1 MDHRQEQLVAAG
13 EALRTWV
20 HAQRATWSD
29 GYPRAFAGSLPQL
42 AMPGVPAL
50 ASSSVMADAVAVPSP
65 GMDERAEIALQW
77 LHAWSGPVTSSLSR
91 AVAVLSHS
99 WRIVTVAGLIFL
111 AAWKL
116 GHFQELDK
124 AAGIPLLVHEE
135 DYYTPQWA
143 LDDEE
148 WD

>member
-1 MDHRQEQLVAAG
+1 MRRLAVVLIVTLAAL
-13 EALRTWV
+13 APPAV
-20 HAQRATWSD
+20 
-29 GYPRAFAGSLPQL
+29 AFAHDQPETNQSRW
-42 AMPGVPAL
+42 
-50 ASSSVMADAVAVPSP
+50 VMADWMLDTFFIFS
-65 GMDERAEIALQW
+65 GFAL
-77 LHAWSGPVTSSLSR
+77 V
-91 AVAVLSHS
+91 
-99 WRIVTVAGLIFL
+99 IFL